1 MLRSPV
7 SALRMTTAPPPE
19 SYKTFSQLMDV
30 GENQMK
36 KKLAVVILFILFMC
50 LFYSNYF
57 SYNQIDHIEF

>member
-1 MLRSPV
+1 
-7 SALRMTTAPPPE
+7 
-19 SYKTFSQLMDV
+19 MDV